1 MFCDISN
8 AYDRVCH
15 KDILCKL
22 KYYGISDKLIRWVE
36 NYLSDRTQKVVLGG
50 YSSTLRSTN
59 SGVLQGSVLG
69 PILFLLYINDI
80 STHLDNTVIRLF
92 ADDTSLYIIAD
103 NDILTSANS
112 LTHDLGKIKQWSDMW
127 AVEFNPNKT
136 DNLDFGRRSV
146 SHSKVKF
153 GTDGPAVENIETHT
167 NLGIKFQNV
176 ENTYS

>member
-36 NYLSDRTQKVVLGG
+36 NYLSDKTQKVVLGG
-50 YSSTLRSTN
+50 YSLTLRSTN

-69 PILFLLYINDI
+69 PFLFLLYINDI

-92 ADDTSLYIIAD
+92 ADDTSLYIIVD

-153 GTDGPAVENIETHT
+153 VTDGPAVENIETHT